1 MRYGL
6 ATSRYIVAIVR
17 YTPRC
22 SRLLE
27 EGWLLT
33 SSNAVIRP
41 ISSRSVV
48 AQVTEEL
55 RRAILSGALA
65 PGQEFSLR
73 EIATM
78 LDVSFIPVREAL
90 RSLEGEGLVV
100 IRPGRSATVAPLDLD
115 DLHAIYRLRRILEPE
130 LARRSCLLLTVD
142 QLDRLDAQAVQF
154 GDENLGMDG
163 IYSSHLQFHLAL
175 LEPAATTWDTR
186 MLTTLWRAG
195 ERYVRIGFGLLDYDP
210 HEHERR
216 ERAHEDLIAAFRKRD
231 PDVAAQAVF
240 DHLARNEDTART
252 ALDAYRTD
260 AASVPKDRKTNAK
273 SGNRS
278 TRPRKART

>member
-17 YTPRC
+17 CTPRW

-115 DLHAIYRLRRILEPE
+115 DLHAIYRLRRVLEPE

-142 QLDRLDAQAVQF
+142 QLDRLDAQAAQF

-195 ERYVRIGFGLLDYDP
+195 RAVCADRIRTPRLRP
-210 HEHERR
+210 A
-216 ERAHEDLIAAFRKRD
+216 RARAPRTSPRG
-231 PDVAAQAVF
+231 PDRGIPQAG
-240 DHLARNEDTART
+240 
-252 ALDAYRTD
+252 
-260 AASVPKDRKTNAK
+260 S
-273 SGNRS
+273 
-278 TRPRKART
+278 

>member
-1 MRYGL
+1 VGQ
-6 ATSRYIVAIVR
+6 
-17 YTPRC
+17 
-22 SRLLE
+22 
-27 EGWLLT
+27 LLT
-33 SSNAVIRP
+33 SSNADIRP

-48 AQVTEEL
+48 SQVTEEL
-55 RRAILSGALA
+55 RRAILSGVLA

-73 EIATM
+73 EIAMM

-100 IRPGRSATVAPLDLD
+100 IRPGRSAFVAPLDLD

-142 QLDRLDAQAVQF
+142 QLDRLEAQAVEF
-154 GDENLGMDG
+154 GDESLGMDG

-175 LEPAATTWDTR
+175 LEPAASSWDTR
-186 MLTTLWRAG
+186 VLTTLWRAG
-195 ERYVRIGFGLLDYDP
+195 ERYVRIGFGLLDLDP

-216 ERAHEDLIAAFRKRD
+216 EQAHEDLIAAFRKRD
-231 PDVAAQAVF
+231 PDLAAQAIY
-240 DHLARNEDTART
+240 DHLARNEGAARM

-260 AASVPKDRKTNAK
+260 ATNGPEDRKTAGKNESRAV
-273 SGNRS
+273 
-278 TRPRKART
+278 RPSSARPSER

>member
-1 MRYGL
+1 
-6 ATSRYIVAIVR
+6 
-17 YTPRC
+17 
-22 SRLLE
+22 LE

-33 SSNAVIRP
+33 SSDAVIRP

-55 RRAILSGALA
+55 RRAILSGVLA

-115 DLHAIYRLRRILEPE
+115 DLHAIYRLRRVLEPE

-142 QLDRLDAQAVQF
+142 QLDRLEAQAVQF

-195 ERYVRIGFGLLDYDP
+195 ERYVRIGFGLLDHDP

-216 ERAHEDLIAAFRKRD
+216 EQAHEDLIAAFRKRD
-231 PDVAAQAVF
+231 PDLAAQAIF
-240 DHLARNEDTART
+240 DHLVLMRRTCPRIERPMPRAGVALRDLAARGPNHGE
-252 ALDAYRTD
+252 
-260 AASVPKDRKTNAK
+260 
-273 SGNRS
+273 
-278 TRPRKART
+278 KAPGR

>member
-1 MRYGL
+1 
-6 ATSRYIVAIVR
+6 V
-17 YTPRC
+17 
-22 SRLLE
+22 
-27 EGWLLT
+27 T
-33 SSNAVIRP
+33 SSNADIRP

-55 RRAILSGALA
+55 RRAILSGVLA

-90 RSLEGEGLVV
+90 RSLEGDGLVV
-100 IRPGRSATVAPLDLD
+100 IRPGRSALVAPLDLD
-115 DLHAIYRLRRILEPE
+115 DLHAIYRLRRVLEPE
-130 LARRSCLLLTVD
+130 LAQRSCLLLTVD
-142 QLDRLDAQAVQF
+142 QLDGLDVQAAGF

-216 ERAHEDLIAAFRKRD
+216 AQAHEDLIAAFRKRD
-231 PDVAAQAVF
+231 PDLAAQAIY
-240 DHLARNEDTART
+240 DHLARNEGAAQM
-252 ALDAYRTD
+252 ALDAYLAEEANGRD
-260 AASVPKDRKTNAK
+260 DRKAAAK
-273 SGNRS
+273 NGSRAARLRS
-278 TRPRKART
+278 SRTLP

>member
-1 MRYGL
+1 
-6 ATSRYIVAIVR
+6 
-17 YTPRC
+17 
-22 SRLLE
+22 
-27 EGWLLT
+27 LT
-33 SSNAVIRP
+33 SSNADIRP

-55 RRAILSGALA
+55 RRAILSGVLA

-100 IRPGRSATVAPLDLD
+100 IRPGRSALVAPLDLD

-142 QLDRLDAQAVQF
+142 QLDRLEAQAVEF
-154 GDENLGMDG
+154 GDESLGMDG

-175 LEPAATTWDTR
+175 LEPAASSWDTR
-186 MLTTLWRAG
+186 VLTTLWRAG
-195 ERYVRIGFGLLDYDP
+195 ERYVRIGFGLLDLDP

-216 ERAHEDLIAAFRKRD
+216 EQAHEDLIAAFRKRD
-231 PDVAAQAVF
+231 PDLAAQAIY
-240 DHLARNEDTART
+240 DHLARNEEAARK

-260 AASVPKDRKTNAK
+260 ATNGPGDRKAPAK
-273 SGNRS
+273 NGSRAVLPS
-278 TRPRKART
+278 SSRTSAR

>member
-1 MRYGL
+1 
-6 ATSRYIVAIVR
+6 
-17 YTPRC
+17 
-22 SRLLE
+22 LE

-33 SSNAVIRP
+33 SSDAVIRP

-55 RRAILSGALA
+55 RRAILSGVLA

-115 DLHAIYRLRRILEPE
+115 DLHAIYRLRRVLEPE

-142 QLDRLDAQAVQF
+142 QLDRLEAQAVQF

-195 ERYVRIGFGLLDYDP
+195 ERYVRIGFGLLDHDP

-216 ERAHEDLIAAFRKRD
+216 EQAHEDLIAAFRKRD
-231 PDVAAQAVF
+231 PDLAAQAIF

-260 AASVPKDRKTNAK
+260 AANVPEDRKTNAK
-273 SGNRS
+273 SGSRS
-278 TRPRKART
+278 TRPRSARTQSR

>member
-1 MRYGL
+1 
-6 ATSRYIVAIVR
+6 
-17 YTPRC
+17 
-22 SRLLE
+22 E
-27 EGWLLT
+27 
-33 SSNAVIRP
+33 
-41 ISSRSVV
+41 
-48 AQVTEEL
+48 
-55 RRAILSGALA
+55 
-65 PGQEFSLR
+65 
-73 EIATM
+73 
-78 LDVSFIPVREAL
+78 
-90 RSLEGEGLVV
+90 
-100 IRPGRSATVAPLDLD
+100 
-115 DLHAIYRLRRILEPE
+115 
-130 LARRSCLLLTVD
+130 
-142 QLDRLDAQAVQF
+142 AQAAQF

-231 PDVAAQAVF
+231 PDLAAQAIF

-252 ALDAYRTD
+252 ALEAYRTD

-273 SGNRS
+273 GGSRS
-278 TRPRKART
+278 TRPRNARSQPR

>member
-1 MRYGL
+1 MRQ
-6 ATSRYIVAIVR
+6 
-17 YTPRC
+17 
-22 SRLLE
+22 
-27 EGWLLT
+27 LLT
-33 SSNAVIRP
+33 SSNADIRP

-55 RRAILSGALA
+55 RRAILSGVLA

-100 IRPGRSATVAPLDLD
+100 IRPGRSALVAPLDLD

-130 LARRSCLLLTVD
+130 LARRSCLLLTVE
-142 QLDRLDAQAVQF
+142 QLDRLKAQAVEF
-154 GDENLGMDG
+154 GDESLGMDG
-163 IYSSHLQFHLAL
+163 IYSSHLRFHLAL
-175 LEPAATTWDTR
+175 LEPAASSWDTR
-186 MLTTLWRAG
+186 VLTTLWRAG
-195 ERYVRIGFGLLDYDP
+195 ERYVRIGFGLLDLDP

-216 ERAHEDLIAAFRKRD
+216 EQAHEDLITAFRKRD
-231 PDVAAQAVF
+231 PDLAAQAIY
-240 DHLARNEDTART
+240 DHLARNEEAART

-260 AASVPKDRKTNAK
+260 ATNGSGDRKVPAK
-273 SGNRS
+273 NGSRAVLPS
-278 TRPRKART
+278 SSRTSAR

>member
-1 MRYGL
+1 VGQ
-6 ATSRYIVAIVR
+6 
-17 YTPRC
+17 
-22 SRLLE
+22 
-27 EGWLLT
+27 LLT
-33 SSNAVIRP
+33 SSNADIRP

-48 AQVTEEL
+48 TQVTEEL
-55 RRAILSGALA
+55 RRAIQSGVLA
-65 PGQEFSLR
+65 PGHEFSLR

-100 IRPGRSATVAPLDLD
+100 IRPGRSALVAPLDLD

-142 QLDRLDAQAVQF
+142 QLDRLNAQAAEF
-154 GDENLGMDG
+154 GDESLGIDG

-175 LEPAATTWDTR
+175 LKPAATSWDTR
-186 MLTTLWRAG
+186 VLTTLWRAG

-216 ERAHEDLIAAFRKRD
+216 EQAHEDLIAAFRKRD
-231 PDVAAQAVF
+231 PDLAAQAIY
-240 DHLARNEDTART
+240 DHLARNEETARM
-252 ALDAYRTD
+252 ALDAYLSD
-260 AASVPKDRKTNAK
+260 ATNGPEDRKVPAK
-273 SGNRS
+273 NGSRAMPAS
-278 TRPRKART
+278 TSRTSPR